1 MKYSYLIIS
10 ILCVEL
16 LFAQAPRYVVN
27 PNPNSIFFT
36 SDISDHFAHGRV
48 KNNTNSQINIL
59 WTREILQL
67 PAGWTTYVCD
77 ANNCYADFIGK
88 CPDAYV
94 NKVKANDSVSLDIHI
109 LDDGIE
115 GEAHIVMWVYEKEDT
130 SKKVKVDYLFN
141 KVVSN
146 NDFRNIEIK
155 VYPNPAYNSFSVEY
169 NQGLSRIELYTILGK
184 KVTSY
189 KAQQKSSYDISP
201 LEDGLYFVKLVG
213 PNEQMLRTIRLQKRS
228 YKP

>member
-1 MKYSYLIIS
+1 MKYIYLVIS
-10 ILCVEL
+10 VLCINSV
-16 LFAQAPRYVVN
+16 FAQTPRFVVN
-27 PNPNSIFFT
+27 PNPNSVSFT
-36 SDISDHFAHGRV
+36 SDLTDHLAHGRI
-48 KNNTNSQINIL
+48 KNNTNAQINIL

-67 PAGWTTYVCD
+67 PTGWSTYVCD

-88 CPDAYV
+88 CPELYI
-94 NKVKANDSVSLDIHI
+94 NKVKANDSVNLDVHI
-109 LDDGIE
+109 LDDGNE

-141 KVVSN
+141 KAVSN

-169 NQGLSRIELYTILGK
+169 NQGLNRIELYTILGK
-184 KVTSY
+184 KVTTF
-189 KAQQKSSYDISP
+189 KAQPKSSYDISP

-228 YKP
+228 YRP